1 MTKKQFGIIF
11 TLMALIV
18 CVGVLSMK
26 LNKNGLNDPTSLE
39 AVLEQN
45 STNKSSESETSTDE
59 TLSTTEYFYSM
70 RLTKEQQDEKYVAD
84 MKAITEDANASQE
97 SKDAA
102 NNALVEKAKMN
113 DQESRVESE
122 IRNKGYEDSLCMIN
136 ENGNV
141 KVYVKVNETL
151 SEEDSAS
158 IKKIVE
164 DITTLSDVAV
174 TAMK

>member
-26 LNKNGLNDPTSLE
+26 LNENGYNDPTSLE
-39 AVLEQN
+39 AVLKQN
-45 STNKSSESETSTDE
+45 TDDTKTDTATEE

-70 RLTKEQQDEKYVAD
+70 RLTKEQQDEKYVDD

-97 SKDAA
+97 SKDIA
-102 NNALVEKAKMN
+102 NNALVEKAKMK

-122 IRNKGYEDSLCMIN
+122 IRNKGYEDALCMIN
-136 ENGNV
+136 DNKIV
-141 KVYVKVNETL
+141 KVYVKVDEVL
-151 SEEDSAS
+151 SEEEAAT
-158 IKKIVE
+158 IKKVVE
-164 DITTLSDVAV
+164 DITTLNDVDI
-174 TAMK
+174 TSMK

>member
-26 LNKNGLNDPTSLE
+26 LNENGYNDPTSLE
-39 AVLEQN
+39 AVLKQN
-45 STNKSSESETSTDE
+45 TDNTKTDAATEE

-70 RLTKEQQDEKYVAD
+70 RLTKEQQDEKYVDD

-97 SKDAA
+97 SKDIA
-102 NNALVEKAKMN
+102 NNALVEKAKMK
-113 DQESRVESE
+113 DEERRVESE
-122 IRNKGYEDSLCMIN
+122 TRHKGYEDALSMIN
-136 ENGNV
+136 DNKTV
-141 KVYVKVNETL
+141 KVYVKVDEVL
-151 SEEDSAS
+151 SEENSAV

-164 DITTLSDVAV
+164 DITTLTDVDI
-174 TAMK
+174 TSMK

>member
-26 LNKNGLNDPTSLE
+26 LNENGYNDPTSLE
-39 AVLEQN
+39 AVLKQN
-45 STNKSSESETSTDE
+45 TDNTKTDAATEE

-70 RLTKEQQDEKYVAD
+70 RLTKEQQDEKYVDD

-97 SKDAA
+97 SKDIA
-102 NNALVEKAKMN
+102 NNALVEKAKMK

-122 IRNKGYEDSLCMIN
+122 IRNKGYEDALCMIN
-136 ENGNV
+136 DNKTV
-141 KVYVKVNETL
+141 KVYVKVDDVL
-151 SEEDSAS
+151 SEENSAS
-158 IKKIVE
+158 IKKVVE
-164 DITTLSDVAV
+164 DITTLNDVDI
-174 TAMK
+174 TSMK

>member
-26 LNKNGLNDPTSLE
+26 LNENGYNDPTSLE
-39 AVLEQN
+39 AVLKQN
-45 STNKSSESETSTDE
+45 TDNTKNDTSTEE

-70 RLTKEQQDEKYVAD
+70 RLTKEQQDEKYIDD

-97 SKDAA
+97 SKDRA
-102 NNALVEKAKMN
+102 NNALVEKAKMK
-113 DQESRVESE
+113 DEESRVESE
-122 IRNKGYEDSLCMIN
+122 IRNKGYEDALCMIN
-136 ENGNV
+136 DNKTV
-141 KVYVKVNETL
+141 KVYVKVDEVL
-151 SEEDSAS
+151 SEENSAV

-164 DITTLSDVAV
+164 DITTLTDVDI
-174 TAMK
+174 TSMK

>member
-26 LNKNGLNDPTSLE
+26 LNENGYNDPTSLE
-39 AVLEQN
+39 AVLKQN
-45 STNKSSESETSTDE
+45 TDNTKTDAATEE

-70 RLTKEQQDEKYVAD
+70 RLTKEQQDEKYVDD

-97 SKDAA
+97 SKDIA
-102 NNALVEKAKMN
+102 NNALVEKAKMQ

-122 IRNKGYEDSLCMIN
+122 IRYKGYEDALCMIN
-136 ENGNV
+136 DNKTV
-141 KVYVKVNETL
+141 KVYVKVEDVL
-151 SEEDSAS
+151 SEENSAV
-158 IKKIVE
+158 IKKVVE
-164 DITTLSDVAV
+164 DITTLTDIDITS
-174 TAMK
+174 MK

>member
-26 LNKNGLNDPTSLE
+26 LNENGLNDPTSLE
-39 AVLEQN
+39 AVLKQET
-45 STNKSSESETSTDE
+45 SNKSNGSDASTEE

-70 RLTKEQQDEKYVAD
+70 RLTKEQQDEKYIDD

-97 SKDAA
+97 SKDIA
-102 NNALVEKAKMN
+102 NNALVEKAKMQ

-122 IRNKGYEDSLCMIN
+122 IRNKGYEDALCMIN
-136 ENGNV
+136 DNKTV
-141 KVYVKVNETL
+141 KVYVKVEDVL
-151 SEEDSAS
+151 SEENSAV
-158 IKKIVE
+158 IKKVVE
-164 DITTLSDVAV
+164 DITTLTDIDITS
-174 TAMK
+174 MK

>member
-26 LNKNGLNDPTSLE
+26 LNENGYNDPTSLE
-39 AVLEQN
+39 AVLKQN
-45 STNKSSESETSTDE
+45 TDNTKTDAATEE

-70 RLTKEQQDEKYVAD
+70 RSTKEQQDEKYVND

-97 SKDAA
+97 SKDVA
-102 NNALVEKAKMN
+102 NNALVQKAKMQ

-122 IRNKGYEDSLCMIN
+122 IRNKGYEDALCMIN
-136 ENGNV
+136 DNQTV
-141 KVYVKVNETL
+141 KVYVKVEDVL
-151 SEEDSAS
+151 SEENSAV
-158 IKKIVE
+158 IKKVVE
-164 DITTLSDVAV
+164 DITTLTDVDI
-174 TAMK
+174 TSMK

>member
-26 LNKNGLNDPTSLE
+26 LNENGYNDPTSLE
-39 AVLEQN
+39 AVLKQN
-45 STNKSSESETSTDE
+45 TDNTKTDAATEE

-70 RLTKEQQDEKYVAD
+70 RLTKEQQDEKYVND

-97 SKDAA
+97 SKDIA
-102 NNALVEKAKMN
+102 NNALVEKAKMQ

-122 IRNKGYEDSLCMIN
+122 VRNKGYEDAICMIN
-136 ENGNV
+136 DNKTV
-141 KVYVKVNETL
+141 KVYVKVEDVL
-151 SEEDSAS
+151 EEENAAV
-158 IKKIVE
+158 IKKVVE
-164 DITTLSDVAV
+164 DITTLTDVDI
-174 TAMK
+174 TSMK

>member
-26 LNKNGLNDPTSLE
+26 LNENGFNDPTSLE
-39 AVLEQN
+39 AVLKQN
-45 STNKSSESETSTDE
+45 TDNTKVTETNTEE

-70 RLTKEQQDEKYVAD
+70 RLTKEQQNEKYIND

-97 SKDAA
+97 SKDIA

-122 IRNKGYEDSLCMIN
+122 IRNKGYEDSICMIN
-136 ENGNV
+136 DNKTV
-141 KVYVKVNETL
+141 KVYVKVSDVL
-151 SEEDSAS
+151 SEENSAV
-158 IKKIVE
+158 IKKVVE
-164 DITTLSDVAV
+164 DITTLTDVDI
-174 TAMK
+174 TSMK

>member
-26 LNKNGLNDPTSLE
+26 LNENGYNDPTSLE
-39 AVLEQN
+39 DVLSQN
-45 STNKSSESETSTDE
+45 TDNAKADAATEE

-70 RLTKEQQDEKYVAD
+70 RSTKEQQDEKYVND

-97 SKDAA
+97 SKDIA
-102 NNALVEKAKMN
+102 NNALVEKAKMQ

-122 IRNKGYEDSLCMIN
+122 IRNKGYEDALCMIN
-136 ENGNV
+136 DNQTV
-141 KVYVKVNETL
+141 KVYVKVEDVL
-151 SEEDSAS
+151 SEENSAV
-158 IKKIVE
+158 IKKVVE
-164 DITTLSDVAV
+164 DITTLTDVDI
-174 TAMK
+174 TSMK

>member
-26 LNKNGLNDPTSLE
+26 LNENGYNDPTSLE
-39 AVLEQN
+39 AVLKQN
-45 STNKSSESETSTDE
+45 TDNTKNDTSTEE

-70 RLTKEQQDEKYVAD
+70 RLTKEQQDEKYIDD

-97 SKDAA
+97 SKDRA
-102 NNALVEKAKMN
+102 NNALVEKAKMK
-113 DQESRVESE
+113 DEESRVESE
-122 IRNKGYEDSLCMIN
+122 IRNKGYEDALCMIN
-136 ENGNV
+136 DNKTV
-141 KVYVKVNETL
+141 KVYVKVDDVL
-151 SEEDSAS
+151 SEENSAA

-164 DITTLSDVAV
+164 DITTLTDVDI
-174 TAMK
+174 TSMK

>member
-26 LNKNGLNDPTSLE
+26 LNENGYNDPTSLE
-39 AVLEQN
+39 AVLKQN
-45 STNKSSESETSTDE
+45 TDNTKSDAATEE

-70 RLTKEQQDEKYVAD
+70 RLTKEQQDEKYVDD

-97 SKDAA
+97 SKDIA
-102 NNALVEKAKMN
+102 NNALVEKAKMQ

-122 IRNKGYEDSLCMIN
+122 IRNKGYEDALCMIN
-136 ENGNV
+136 DNKTV
-141 KVYVKVNETL
+141 KVYVKADDVL
-151 SEEDSAS
+151 SEENSAV
-158 IKKIVE
+158 IKKVVE
-164 DITTLSDVAV
+164 DITTLTDIDITS
-174 TAMK
+174 MK

>member
-26 LNKNGLNDPTSLE
+26 LNENGYNDPTSLE
-39 AVLEQN
+39 AVLKQN
-45 STNKSSESETSTDE
+45 TDNTKTDSATEE

-70 RLTKEQQDEKYVAD
+70 RLTKEQQDEKYVDD

-97 SKDAA
+97 SKDIA
-102 NNALVEKAKMN
+102 NNALVEKAKMK

-122 IRNKGYEDSLCMIN
+122 IRNKGYEDALCMIN
-136 ENGNV
+136 ENKTV
-141 KVYVKVNETL
+141 KVYVKVEDVLT
-151 SEEDSAS
+151 EENSAS
-158 IKKIVE
+158 IKKVVE
-164 DITTLSDVAV
+164 DITTLNDIDITS
-174 TAMK
+174 MK

>member
-70 RLTKEQQDEKYVAD
+70 RLTKEQD
-84 MKAITEDANASQE
+84 
-97 SKDAA
+97 
-102 NNALVEKAKMN
+102 
-113 DQESRVESE
+113 
-122 IRNKGYEDSLCMIN
+122 
-136 ENGNV
+136 
-141 KVYVKVNETL
+141 VYKRQL
-151 SEEDSAS
+151 
-158 IKKIVE
+158 
-164 DITTLSDVAV
+164 
-174 TAMK
+174 

>member
-26 LNKNGLNDPTSLE
+26 LNENGFNDPTSLE
-39 AVLEQN
+39 TVLKQN
-45 STNKSSESETSTDE
+45 TDNTKVTETNTEE

-70 RLTKEQQDEKYVAD
+70 RLTKEQQNEKYIND

-97 SKDAA
+97 SKDIA

-122 IRNKGYEDSLCMIN
+122 IRNKGYEDSICMIN
-136 ENGNV
+136 DNKTV
-141 KVYVKVNETL
+141 KVYVKVSDVL
-151 SEEDSAS
+151 SEENSAV
-158 IKKIVE
+158 IKKVVE
-164 DITTLSDVAV
+164 DITTLTDVDI
-174 TAMK
+174 TSMK

>member
-26 LNKNGLNDPTSLE
+26 LNENGLTEPTSLDALFKQE
-39 AVLEQN
+39 VVDKSGDN
-45 STNKSSESETSTDE
+45 SATEE

-70 RLTKEQQDEKYVAD
+70 RLTKEQQDQKYVDD
-84 MKAITEDANASQE
+84 MKAITEDTNASQE
-97 SKDAA
+97 SKDIA
-102 NNALVEKAKMN
+102 NKALVEKAKME

-122 IRNKGYEDSLCMIN
+122 IRNKGYEDALCMIN
-136 ENGNV
+136 DNKTV
-141 KVYVKVNETL
+141 KVYVKVGDVL

-158 IKKIVE
+158 IKKVVE
-164 DITTLSDVAV
+164 DITTLNDVDI
-174 TAMK
+174 TSMK

>member
-26 LNKNGLNDPTSLE
+26 LNENGLTEPTSLDALFKQE
-39 AVLEQN
+39 VVD
-45 STNKSSESETSTDE
+45 KSGDNLATEE

-70 RLTKEQQDEKYVAD
+70 RLTKEQQDQKYVDD
-84 MKAITEDANASQE
+84 MKAITEDTNASQE
-97 SKDAA
+97 SKDIA
-102 NNALVEKAKMN
+102 NKALVEKAKME

-122 IRNKGYEDSLCMIN
+122 IRNKGYEDALCMIN
-136 ENGNV
+136 DNKTV
-141 KVYVKVNETL
+141 KVYVKVGDVL

-158 IKKIVE
+158 IKKVVE
-164 DITTLSDVAV
+164 DITTLNDVDI
-174 TAMK
+174 TSMK

>member
-26 LNKNGLNDPTSLE
+26 LNENGYNDPTSLE
-39 AVLEQN
+39 AVLKQN
-45 STNKSSESETSTDE
+45 TDNTKTDAATEE

-70 RLTKEQQDEKYVAD
+70 RLTKEQQDEKYVDD

-97 SKDAA
+97 SKDIA
-102 NNALVEKAKMN
+102 NNALVEKAKMK

-122 IRNKGYEDSLCMIN
+122 IRNTGYEDALCMIN
-136 ENGNV
+136 ENKTV
-141 KVYVKVNETL
+141 KVYVKVEDVLT
-151 SEEDSAS
+151 EENSAS
-158 IKKIVE
+158 IKKVVE
-164 DITTLSDVAV
+164 DITTLNDVDI
-174 TAMK
+174 TSMK

>member
-26 LNKNGLNDPTSLE
+26 LNENGYNDPTSLE
-39 AVLEQN
+39 DVLSQN
-45 STNKSSESETSTDE
+45 TDNAKADAATEE

-70 RLTKEQQDEKYVAD
+70 RSTKEQQDEKYVND

-97 SKDAA
+97 SKDVA
-102 NNALVEKAKMN
+102 NNALVQKAKMQ

-122 IRNKGYEDSLCMIN
+122 IRNKGYEDAICMIN
-136 ENGNV
+136 DNQTV
-141 KVYVKVNETL
+141 KVYVKVEDVL
-151 SEEDSAS
+151 SEENSAV
-158 IKKIVE
+158 IKKVVE
-164 DITTLSDVAV
+164 DITTLTDVDI
-174 TAMK
+174 TSMK

>member
-26 LNKNGLNDPTSLE
+26 LNENGYNDPTSLE
-39 AVLEQN
+39 AVLKQN
-45 STNKSSESETSTDE
+45 TDNTKTDAATEE

-70 RLTKEQQDEKYVAD
+70 RLTKEQQDEKYVDD

-97 SKDAA
+97 SKDIA
-102 NNALVEKAKMN
+102 NNALVEKAKMK

-122 IRNKGYEDSLCMIN
+122 IRNKGYEDALCMISDN
-136 ENGNV
+136 KTV
-141 KVYVKVNETL
+141 KVYVKVDDVL
-151 SEEDSAS
+151 SEENAAV
-158 IKKIVE
+158 IKKVVE
-164 DITTLSDVAV
+164 DITTLTDVDI
-174 TAMK
+174 TSMK

>member
-84 MKAITEDANASQE
+84 MKAITEDATQE

-164 DITTLSDVAV
+164 DITTLSDVDV

>member
-26 LNKNGLNDPTSLE
+26 LNENGYNDPTSLE
-39 AVLEQN
+39 AVLKQN
-45 STNKSSESETSTDE
+45 TDNTKTDAATEE

-70 RLTKEQQDEKYVAD
+70 RLTKEQQDEKYVDD
-84 MKAITEDANASQE
+84 MKAITEEANASQE
-97 SKDAA
+97 SKDIA
-102 NNALVEKAKMN
+102 NNALVEKTKMK

-122 IRNKGYEDSLCMIN
+122 IRNKGYEDALCMIN
-136 ENGNV
+136 DNKTV
-141 KVYVKVNETL
+141 KVYVKVDDVL
-151 SEEDSAS
+151 SEENSAA

-164 DITTLSDVAV
+164 DITTLTDVDI
-174 TAMK
+174 TSMK

>member
-26 LNKNGLNDPTSLE
+26 LNENGYNDPTSLE
-39 AVLEQN
+39 AVLKQN
-45 STNKSSESETSTDE
+45 TDNTKTDAATEE

-70 RLTKEQQDEKYVAD
+70 RLTKEQQDDKYVDD

-97 SKDAA
+97 SKDVA
-102 NNALVEKAKMN
+102 NNALVAKAKMK

-136 ENGNV
+136 DNGTV
-141 KVYVKVNETL
+141 KVYVKVDDVL
-151 SEEDSAS
+151 AEEDAAT

-164 DITTLSDVAV
+164 DITTLSDVDI
-174 TAMK
+174 TSMK